1 MIKPVN
7 LQELHS
13 PIQQE
18 LEEAVLRVLRSAAY
32 CLGPD
37 VDSFEK
43 EFAEYCQSEFCI
55 GVNSGTSALHLAL
68 LSAGVGT
75 GDEVI
80 SSPFS
85 FIASSASIRY
95 CQARP
100 VYVDIDPETYLMD
113 TSLVREALTD
123 RTKAIMPVHLY
134 GQIVD
139 MAPLQQLAREHG
151 LKMIEDAAQAHG
163 AERDGKR
170 AGQFGDLACF
180 SFYPTKNLGACGE
193 GGAIVTNEAS
203 HDKMTR
209 SLRSW
214 GTGQPG
220 NYDHALEG
228 FNYRL
233 EGIQGAVLSV
243 KLKYLESWIEKR
255 RANADLY
262 RQILSSNTDL
272 VLPLEEKTCRHVYH
286 QFTVRV
292 PDRARVI
299 AALRQKGIIVGS
311 FYPIPIH
318 LQQAYEDLGYK
329 EGQFPHAEKAAAEV
343 IQLPVGP
350 ELKTVEIES
359 VAESLTEVI

>member
-1 MIKPVN
+1 
-7 LQELHS
+7 
-13 PIQQE
+13 
-18 LEEAVLRVLRSAAY
+18 
-32 CLGPD
+32 
-37 VDSFEK
+37 
-43 EFAEYCQSEFCI
+43 
-55 GVNSGTSALHLAL
+55 
-68 LSAGVGT
+68 
-75 GDEVI
+75 
-80 SSPFS
+80 
-85 FIASSASIRY
+85 
-95 CQARP
+95 
-100 VYVDIDPETYLMD
+100 
-113 TSLVREALTD
+113 
-123 RTKAIMPVHLY
+123 
-134 GQIVD
+134 
-139 MAPLQQLAREHG
+139 
-151 LKMIEDAAQAHG
+151 
-163 AERDGKR
+163 
-170 AGQFGDLACF
+170 
-180 SFYPTKNLGACGE
+180 
-193 GGAIVTNEAS
+193 VTNEAS